1 MITSNFFT
9 TPASNHM
16 EMKQLPEKMARMT
29 PQRRVIL
36 EALRKS
42 GNHPS
47 ADRVYELVR
56 EKLPHVS
63 MGTVYRNLET
73 LAEAGMIQRLELGPG
88 PRHYDAGIKEHYHIR
103 CLQCGNIEDT
113 LVELPSGLDRAAR
126 IKTGFQVVGHEL
138 EFVGYCPGCAKNIG
152 KIKIK

>member
-1 MITSNFFT
+1 MR
-9 TPASNHM
+9 
-16 EMKQLPEKMARMT
+16 EKIARMT

-47 ADRVYELVR
+47 ADQVYELVR

-73 LAEAGMIQRLELGPG
+73 LAEAGLIQRLELGPG
-88 PRHYDAGIKEHYHIR
+88 PRHYDAGTKEHYHIR
-103 CLQCGNIEDT
+103 CLQCGKIEDI
-113 LVELPSGLDRAAR
+113 LVELPIGLDRAAR
-126 IKTGFQVVGHEL
+126 IKTGFEVVGHWL
-138 EFVGYCPGCAKNIG
+138 EFLGYCPGCAKNSG
-152 KIKIK
+152 KIKTK